1 MTTEALAVG
10 TLGTVGRNK
19 YLVGVSGA
27 LGTTSYGFAAA
38 WLGWTP
44 QGFVAITSV
53 VGAVLLTVWTA
64 AFLGRRLPERF
75 ELWLPT
81 IAVVGHVAGLAV
93 FAVAFLEFDLQQSAG
108 VAAAVLGFEALL
120 SGVVAT
126 ARRNSSLVDLAS
138 LLAASS
144 YGLVAVWGDWS
155 SNEVVGVTAIVG
167 GALLAVWTVF
177 YIRGASSAYARL
189 WFPNTGILAQA
200 AVAVIILVASG
211 EFSDPSFAG
220 VLAGVAAAEALV
232 AGLIG
237 TRLDRQP
244 LVWASAGLLAAAYGL
259 TAEWLAWETATLI
272 SITAIAGGA
281 LTTAFAIGYLRGVD
295 SNRIS
300 MWLYPV
306 GAAGQAAA
314 ISVIVMAAA
323 SDAPQIALGIAS
335 GVALAEAVLVGT
347 IAIAKQ
353 NAILA
358 PVATGFAAASYGLF
372 AGWRDWTAVTVVGTT
387 SAIGAVLL
395 ITWMRDLLSKVD
407 SDQLRMWMP
416 SIGAAGAT
424 GAIVTGAVAV
434 AEFPTEGAAG
444 VFAGLAWFAAGMA
457 GTVASARTKPVLAS
471 VATALFA
478 LGYGLGAV
486 WLQWDAETFVAV
498 TGPVG
503 AAGVLG
509 TTFAYL
515 TGRGSPAARLWLP
528 STAVASQFAL
538 LGTIAVAA
546 SGMETREMAAVIAVV
561 AAFESVVVGV
571 VAAARRNRLAAAAS
585 TALAGVAYWFM
596 TLAIDVQGADLVW
609 LIGGFT
615 AAAAAAAT
623 VITRSADTE
632 SRTALWEI
640 PAHGLAALGVF
651 MTAASS
657 ILELSSN
664 SSLAA
669 LAIVSLAAGTYV
681 AVNVPFAPEAWGLAL
696 GVGPAYVAASGFLM
710 AWSTRTETSQSA
722 IIFGIAA
729 LGLAAA
735 AIRSAAGLDVRW
747 RAPRALSATG
757 FELTALIGAAA
768 GFGYESS
775 EFAAVLLIAGGA
787 VMAHGLL
794 GRRPGA
800 VQVEL
805 VMWLIAGLL
814 LIDERLTLT
823 LHGAV
828 VLLSA
833 TLLAVIEV
841 ERHRPDFD
849 KLTRRNGLVRAE

>member
-1 MTTEALAVG
+1 
-10 TLGTVGRNK
+10 
-19 YLVGVSGA
+19 
-27 LGTTSYGFAAA
+27 
-38 WLGWTP
+38 
-44 QGFVAITSV
+44 
-53 VGAVLLTVWTA
+53 
-64 AFLGRRLPERF
+64 
-75 ELWLPT
+75 
-81 IAVVGHVAGLAV
+81 
-93 FAVAFLEFDLQQSAG
+93 
-108 VAAAVLGFEALL
+108 
-120 SGVVAT
+120 
-126 ARRNSSLVDLAS
+126 
-138 LLAASS
+138 
-144 YGLVAVWGDWS
+144 
-155 SNEVVGVTAIVG
+155 
-167 GALLAVWTVF
+167 
-177 YIRGASSAYARL
+177 
-189 WFPNTGILAQA
+189 
-200 AVAVIILVASG
+200 
-211 EFSDPSFAG
+211 
-220 VLAGVAAAEALV
+220 
-232 AGLIG
+232 
-237 TRLDRQP
+237 
-244 LVWASAGLLAAAYGL
+244 
-259 TAEWLAWETATLI
+259 
-272 SITAIAGGA
+272 
-281 LTTAFAIGYLRGVD
+281 
-295 SNRIS
+295 
-300 MWLYPV
+300 
-306 GAAGQAAA
+306 
-314 ISVIVMAAA
+314 MAAA

-538 LGTIAVAA
+538 LGAIAVAA

-747 RAPRALSATG
+747 RAPLALSATG

-800 VQVEL
+800 VQVGL

-833 TLLAVIEV
+833 TLLAIIEV

-849 KLTRRNGLVRAE
+849 KLTRRNGLVRAEWVLLIAPLAMAAYSMGDHLAFALLLFFEGLLLSAWGAIAQVRRRAFISFGGAVMAILLSAAIPIVRGLRGGLTAGTWLLIAAIAAVVFIAVGSTIERKRVAIGERLQQLSEIMEDWG